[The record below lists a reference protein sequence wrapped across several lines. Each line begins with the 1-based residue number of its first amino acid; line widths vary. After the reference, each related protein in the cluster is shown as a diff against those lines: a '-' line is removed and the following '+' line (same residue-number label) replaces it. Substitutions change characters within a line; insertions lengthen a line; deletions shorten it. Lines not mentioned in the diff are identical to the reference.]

1 MKDLHSWVDL
11 MYFCLSLPSEIWRHV
26 VPHSAYIW
34 DLAGPGYD
42 SAGSEELRGLH
53 VQWAHHHYYHSQLLH
68 HRVWA
73 RTWKNMHTHTEHTD
87 ACCSATAHA
96 TQTQTYRHA
105 HAPIKMYTHTH
116 ACTHAHTHTRMHLSV
131 YYVVE
136 GVFQAKSPWSVWFK

>member
-34 DLAGPGYD
+34 DLAGAGYD

-73 RTWKNMHTHTEHTD
+73 RTRKTCKHRAHRCLLQSSSTCNTDPDLQTRTCTHENV
-87 ACCSATAHA
+87 
-96 TQTQTYRHA
+96 
-105 HAPIKMYTHTH
+105 HTH
-116 ACTHAHTHTRMHLSV
+116 ACTHTQTHMHAGMHLSV

-136 GVFQAKSPWSVWFK
+136 GVFQAESLWSAWFK